1 MRRLLQLHTTALAII
16 AVALLIWPENFL
28 HGVGVTVP
36 APLAVVSLTRII
48 AVLVAVV
55 AAVSSMLVGL
65 APESQLRALT
75 NMSLAYAATALLL
88 LLQEISIWNS
98 VTGAL
103 LVAFPAVFA
112 ALFGAAYLS
121 ARRAVDSSAA

>member
-1 MRRLLQLHTTALAII
+1 MRRLLQLHTWALAIV

-36 APLAVVSLTRII
+36 APLAVLSLTRII
-48 AVLVAVV
+48 AVLVAII

-65 APESQLRALT
+65 APESQMRALT
-75 NMSLAYAATALLL
+75 NMSLAYTATAALL

-103 LVAFPAVFA
+103 LVAFPVVFA

-121 ARRAVDSSAA
+121 ARRAASTAA